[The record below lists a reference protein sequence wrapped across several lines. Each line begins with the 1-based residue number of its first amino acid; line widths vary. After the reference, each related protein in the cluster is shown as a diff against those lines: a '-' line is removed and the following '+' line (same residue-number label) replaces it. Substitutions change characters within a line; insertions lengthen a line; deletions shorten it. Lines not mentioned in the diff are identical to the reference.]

1 MNGGRSSSAET
12 ETFGA
17 VAPAPFTPAER
28 EDPVSTPLP
37 GPEPA
42 PWDWDRLD
50 AHLRPRLLK
59 VGQRRFGLTPEEAE
73 DVLQDTFESVF
84 TKRPRV
90 HNMEGYLVAS
100 FFNRC
105 CDRLEKRLRQGERE
119 TPLPAE
125 FPDARA
131 ATRLVDGLHVRSA
144 FRLLTPRCRHLIQ
157 AYCVFRRSLAE
168 TAADAGCTVP
178 AVWKR
183 LNQCMKR
190 MRGCLA

>member
-1 MNGGRSSSAET
+1 MNGWRSSSPGT
-12 ETFGA
+12 EAFGA
-17 VAPAPFTPAER
+17 VAPAPFAPAER
-28 EDPVSTPLP
+28 EDPVSTPPP

-42 PWDWDRLD
+42 SWDWDRLD
-50 AHLRPRLLK
+50 AHLRPRLLN
-59 VGQRRFGLTPEEAE
+59 VGRRRFGLTPEEAE

-84 TKRPRV
+84 SKRPRV
-90 HNMEGYLVAS
+90 HNMKGYLVGS

-105 CDRLEKRLRQGERE
+105 RDRLEKRLLRGGLE

-125 FPDARA
+125 FPDAYA
-131 ATRLVDGLHVRSA
+131 ANRLVDGLHVRSA

-168 TAADAGCTVP
+168 TAADAGCTVT
-178 AVWKR
+178 AVSKR

-190 MRGCLA
+190 MRGCLG

>member
-1 MNGGRSSSAET
+1 MNGGRSSSAGT
-12 ETFGA
+12 EAFGA
-17 VAPAPFTPAER
+17 GASAPSSPKEREEPDSAPAT
-28 EDPVSTPLP
+28 V
-37 GPEPA
+37 PELA
-42 PWDWDRLD
+42 SWDWDRLD
-50 AHLRPRLLK
+50 AHLRPRLLN
-59 VGQRRFGLTPEEAE
+59 VGRRRFALTEEEAE

-90 HNMEGYLVAS
+90 HNMEGYLVGS

-105 CDRLEKRLRQGERE
+105 RDRLEKRLQQGERE
-119 TPLPAE
+119 TQLPAE
-125 FPDARA
+125 FPDART

-168 TAADAGCTVP
+168 TAADAGCTVQ
-178 AVWKR
+178 AVWKS
-183 LNQCMKR
+183 LNHCMKR

>member
-1 MNGGRSSSAET
+1 MNGGRSSSLGT
-12 ETFGA
+12 EAFGA
-17 VAPAPFTPAER
+17 VAPAPSAPAER
-28 EDPVSTPLP
+28 EAPVSAPAR
-37 GPEPA
+37 GSQPA

-50 AHLRPRLLK
+50 AHLRPRLLN
-59 VGQRRFGLTPEEAE
+59 VGERRFGLTPEEAE
-73 DVLQDTFESVF
+73 DILQDTFEAVF

-90 HNMEGYLVAS
+90 RNMEGYLVGS

-105 CDRLEKRLRQGERE
+105 CDRLEKRLRQRERE
-119 TPLPAE
+119 TSLPAE
-125 FPDARA
+125 FPDAHT

-157 AYCVFRRSLAE
+157 AYCVLRQTLAE
-168 TAADAGCTVP
+168 TAAEAGCTVP

-190 MRGCLA
+190 MRGCLG

>member
-1 MNGGRSSSAET
+1 MNGWQSSSAGMEALGT
-12 ETFGA
+12 VEASCAGRARGSRLHARAGA
-17 VAPAPFTPAER
+17 GLGSPRRTPPPAPPER
-28 EDPVSTPLP
+28 GTM
-37 GPEPA
+37 A
-42 PWDWDRLD
+42 
-50 AHLRPRLLK
+50 
-59 VGQRRFGLTPEEAE
+59 FGLTPEEAE

-119 TPLPAE
+119 SPLPAE
-125 FPDARA
+125 LPDARA
-131 ATRLVDGLHVRSA
+131 AARLVDGLHVRSA

>member
-1 MNGGRSSSAET
+1 MNGWRSSSAGT
-12 ETFGA
+12 EALGA
-17 VAPAPFTPAER
+17 VVPAPPAPAER
-28 EDPVSTPLP
+28 EDPVSKPAP
-37 GPEPA
+37 GP
-42 PWDWDRLD
+42 DWDRLD
-50 AHLRPRLLK
+50 AHLRPRLLN
-59 VGQRRFGLTPEEAE
+59 VGRRRFGLTPEEAE

-100 FFNRC
+100 FLNRC
-105 CDRLEKRLRQGERE
+105 CDRIEKRLRQGERE
-119 TPLPAE
+119 APLPADL
-125 FPDARA
+125 PDARA
-131 ATRLVDGLHVRSA
+131 AARLVDGLRVRSA

>member
-1 MNGGRSSSAET
+1 MNGWRSSSAET
-12 ETFGA
+12 EALGA
-17 VAPAPFTPAER
+17 FAPAPPAPAER
-28 EDPVSTPLP
+28 EDPVSKPAP
-37 GPEPA
+37 GP
-42 PWDWDRLD
+42 DWDRLD
-50 AHLRPRLLK
+50 AHLRPRLLN
-59 VGQRRFGLTPEEAE
+59 VGRRRFGLTPEEAE

-119 TPLPAE
+119 APLPAE
-125 FPDARA
+125 LPDARA
-131 ATRLVDGLHVRSA
+131 AARLVDGLHVRSA

>member
-1 MNGGRSSSAET
+1 MGRERSSLADMEA
-12 ETFGA
+12 FGA
-17 VAPAPFTPAER
+17 VAPAPSAPAER
-28 EDPVSTPLP
+28 EGPVSARAL
-37 GPEPA
+37 GLEP
-42 PWDWDRLD
+42 PHWDWDRLD
-50 AHLRPRLLK
+50 AHLRPRLLS

-73 DVLQDTFESVF
+73 DVLQDTFESVL
-84 TKRPRV
+84 TRRPRV
-90 HNMEGYLVAS
+90 RNMEGYLVGS

-105 CDRLEKRLRQGERE
+105 CDRLEKRLRQRERE

-125 FPDARA
+125 LPDAHT

-157 AYCVFRRSLAE
+157 AYCVLRQTLAE
-168 TAADAGCTVP
+168 TAAESGCTVT

-190 MRGCLA
+190 MRGCLG

>member
-1 MNGGRSSSAET
+1 MSRERSSSAGMDA
-12 ETFGA
+12 FGA
-17 VAPAPFTPAER
+17 AAPPPSAPAER
-28 EDPVSTPLP
+28 EEPVFAPP
-37 GPEPA
+37 PRAYPA

-50 AHLRPRLLK
+50 AHLRPRLLN
-59 VGQRRFGLTPEEAE
+59 VGVRRFGLTEEEAE
-73 DVLQDTFESVF
+73 DILQDTFEAIF

-90 HNMEGYLVAS
+90 RNMEGYLVGS

-105 CDRLEKRLRQGERE
+105 CDRLEKRLRQRERE
-119 TPLPAE
+119 TSLPAE
-125 FPDARA
+125 FPDAHT

-157 AYCVFRRSLAE
+157 AYCVLRQTLAE
-168 TAADAGCTVP
+168 TAAEAGCTVP

-190 MRGCLA
+190 MRGCLG